1 MSRIILVAS
10 LVTLLAAPRVV
21 AQGPGGRIH
30 GTARDESG
38 GVLPG
43 ALVGLDGPAV
53 RRTATSADGTFAFD
67 GLPAGRYRVA
77 VRLPDFAPWERS
89 GLELPADGTTQVEA
103 VLAVAS
109 PVEQVVVTAS
119 RVETARVD
127 APATITSI
135 SSQDILASPAQSYGE
150 LLRGVPGV
158 NVVQTSARDVNLTA
172 RQATSTL
179 ANSQLALLDGR
190 SIYLDFFGLV
200 LWDLVPVNPSEI
212 ARIEVVNGPAS
223 AVWGANAMTGV
234 VNIITR
240 PPRETQGLAA
250 LLESGW
256 FGRSCPRCSRTG
268 QGWA

>member
-1 MSRIILVAS
+1 M
-10 LVTLLAAPRVV
+10 
-21 AQGPGGRIH
+21 
-30 GTARDESG
+30 
-38 GVLPG
+38 
-43 ALVGLDGPAV
+43 
-53 RRTATSADGTFAFD
+53 
-67 GLPAGRYRVA
+67 
-77 VRLPDFAPWERS
+77 
-89 GLELPADGTTQVEA
+89 
-103 VLAVAS
+103 
-109 PVEQVVVTAS
+109 
-119 RVETARVD
+119 
-127 APATITSI
+127 
-135 SSQDILASPAQSYGE
+135 
-150 LLRGVPGV
+150 

-268 QGWA
+268 QGWAYGTSLAWSDAPSDRLAYRVSAGWRGSEPWSRPTGRRGD